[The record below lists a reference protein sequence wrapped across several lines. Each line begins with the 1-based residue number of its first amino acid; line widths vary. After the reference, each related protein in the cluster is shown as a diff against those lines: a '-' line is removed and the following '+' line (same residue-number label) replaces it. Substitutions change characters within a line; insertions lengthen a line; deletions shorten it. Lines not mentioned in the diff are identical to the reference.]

1 MPVAVGHPVTRDD
14 VLVYCVGDDGVVPA
28 GDKAQGAA
36 SPADDPEC
44 AKGGPSCKELEGS
57 VTEKDSDGEGSVT
70 EKDSEDEGSVTE
82 KDSEDEGSVTE
93 KDSEDEDASMRNNKL
108 TIDMWQTHK
117 PRARPCVNIRIVDS
131 TQNGRVNRIKCQRS
145 QLCSRI
151 PCPAVTRAIGEYV
164 GTRIEVRLGTIGGE
178 VPASVSDVYYGYVQA
193 SIPTMEHLGL
203 DMFCSPTQKYVSD
216 VFMYTACMHDTC
228 DHPRM
233 LEMSSR
239 EAFVVTFEYTAMACK
254 RRRLK

>member
-1 MPVAVGHPVTRDD
+1 MAAGRPATLDD
-14 VLVYCVGDDGVVPA
+14 IPVYCTGAGAVAPLDDN
-28 GDKAQGAA
+28 AQGATA
-36 SPADDPEC
+36 ALNDPERVDDDPNC
-44 AKGGPSCKELEGS
+44 RELDINAAEEDTNGEGNA
-57 VTEKDSDGEGSVT
+57 TEEDTDGEGNAA
-70 EKDSEDEGSVTE
+70 EKDTEDEITE
-82 KDSEDEGSVTE
+82 TEEDSD
-93 KDSEDEDASMRNNKL
+93 DEDPCMRNIKL

-117 PRARPCVNIRIVDS
+117 PRAEPCVNIRIVDS

-164 GTRIEVRLGTIGGE
+164 GTKIEVRLATINGE
-178 VPASVSDVYYGYVQA
+178 VPTRVSEVYYGYVQA

-203 DMFCSPTQKYVSD
+203 DMFCTPRQQYISD
-216 VFMYTACMHDTC
+216 VLMYTACVRDTY

-233 LEMSSR
+233 LETSSR
-239 EAFVVTFEYTAMACK
+239 EAFVVTFEYTAMGCK